1 MVTNFHQE
9 EFWNNVYRAK
19 PQSPQRKAT
28 MRDLFK
34 RLGVF
39 APLRETLFGRG
50 LSGLGIPIAPSDS
63 QVRKPLAFYD
73 FEIGNHIFTTR

>member
-9 EFWNNVYRAK
+9 EFWSNVYHAK

-50 LSGLGIPIAPSDS
+50 FCGLGFGKSRFRS
-63 QVRKPLAFYD
+63 RRKL
-73 FEIGNHIFTTR
+73 